1 MTLIYE
7 STGRPTDQSHNM
19 CKREYTNSKVA
30 HVTAEYLKLQKKT
43 NMGSVHCTEVL
54 GSLLLVL
61 NAKHVPG
68 IPFSGPL

>member
-1 MTLIYE
+1 MTLIYR
-7 STGRPTDQSHNM
+7 SRGRLRDQSHNM
-19 CKREYTNSKVA
+19 CKREYTNSKAA
-30 HVTAEYLKLQKKT
+30 HETAEYLKLQKN
-43 NMGSVHCTEVL
+43 NMGSVYCTEVL

>member
-1 MTLIYE
+1 MTLIYD
-7 STGRPTDQSHNM
+7 SSGRLRDQSHSM

-30 HVTAEYLKLQKKT
+30 YETAEYLYKQ
-43 NMGSVHCTEVL
+43 GGIVYCTEVL

>member
-7 STGRPTDQSHNM
+7 SSGRLRHQSHNM
-19 CKREYTNSKVA
+19 CKREYTISKVA
-30 HVTAEYLKLQKKT
+30 HERAEYLKLGKKK
-43 NMGSVHCTEVL
+43 NMGSVYCTEVL

-61 NAKHVPG
+61 NAQHVPG